1 MSRNNNSIV
10 SVKPFCKVCFDAK
23 KPESVYT
30 SHFVRKTKDPN
41 SEPTCPIVM
50 ATECRYCHKLGHTI
64 SRCVLREQ
72 NNARRDAQAQAQ
84 AQVQAQAQAQAPVQ
98 APVRNTN
105 NRFSLFEEE
114 EEVIVESVVA
124 DYPSLGK
131 MNTATV
137 SQKMSYASA
146 FVATAA
152 PAKWQTAKEKDFE
165 KNKEKQAIETYKI
178 NYANYAVA
186 KEPVIASLD
195 RAHNYDSAPNNWDDD
210 VYASKQTTWVYK
222 PPVYEG
228 YEDENF

>member
-1 MSRNNNSIV
+1 MSRNAC
-10 SVKPFCKVCFDAK
+10 VKPFCKVCFDAK

-72 NNARRDAQAQAQ
+72 NNARRDAQAQVR
-84 AQVQAQAQAQAPVQ
+84 VQAPAPVH
-98 APVRNTN
+98 APVRNAN
-105 NRFSLFEEE
+105 NRFSLFEED
-114 EEVIVESVVA
+114 EEVVVETVVA

-131 MNTATV
+131 TNTATV
-137 SQKMSYASA
+137 APKMSYASA

-152 PAKWQTAKEKDFE
+152 PAKWQAKQTIQEKDLG
-165 KNKEKQAIETYKI
+165 KEKQNIETYTI

-186 KEPVIASLD
+186 EEPVPASLD
-195 RAHNYDSAPNNWDDD
+195 RAHNYNSAPNNWDDD
-210 VYASKQTTWVYK
+210 VYAPKQTTWVYK